1 MEGMLNDLSIGTD
14 TSRAFGEFVRSNQEA
29 KTSLGKMEFT
39 VQVRWFFNASHP
51 FPLFSLLFSYLLTS
65 LLPSLLPS
73 LLLSSPLSSPLSSLL
88 CPSLRSPILIDLTS
102 NIHIR
107 SIHCAR
113 CSRQA
118 IGRPIKWWTLICP
131 PWCSAACSCSSNTI
145 TWRWVRT
152 DTGMYSHFCALLC
165 DAELPH

>member
-1 MEGMLNDLSIGTD
+1 MLNDLSIGTD

-102 NIHIR
+102 NITY
-107 SIHCAR
+107 SIHSLCQVLTTGNWPTYKVMDINLPPMMQR
-113 CSRQA
+113 CVQLFQQYYNMEVSTHGHGHVQ
-118 IGRPIKWWTLICP
+118 
-131 PWCSAACSCSSNTI
+131 S
-145 TWRWVRT
+145 
-152 DTGMYSHFCALLC
+152 LLC
-165 DAELPH
+165 AAL